1 MKISNRKS
9 MKSYKSTVLQIKGTT
24 LKNLFYNFINLKNTM
39 MIILCVFQY
48 NHWSFALNSI
58 KLKKSFIY
66 THII

>member
-48 NHWSFALNSI
+48 NH
-58 KLKKSFIY
+58 
-66 THII
+66 